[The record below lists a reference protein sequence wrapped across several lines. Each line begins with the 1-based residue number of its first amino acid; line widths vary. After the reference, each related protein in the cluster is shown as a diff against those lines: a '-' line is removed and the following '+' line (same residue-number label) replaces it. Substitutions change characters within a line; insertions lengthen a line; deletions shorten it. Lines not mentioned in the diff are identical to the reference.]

1 MKPHN
6 LHQSVSSTFTFPF
19 SWSKTFLLLGG
30 GGRHGNPWENN
41 FYCSASFLENFL
53 IVYKYLFLDIFYL
66 WLKLPKMYCF
76 VQNVILFLCI
86 EKLLCKMHL
95 CKIDFWLIWV
105 IFQDM
110 IRRMIRIRWP
120 MFPVY
125 CRVIKAWLVSSC
137 APLLLLH
144 QRPVLFCVCF
154 KKFKHIGLEG
164 GWAGLGWSG
173 LARGFRWSPGVEAAP
188 DSWQFSCFQSS
199 LQTPLVNCFRKNNF
213 RRDFHSH

>member
-1 MKPHN
+1 M
-6 LHQSVSSTFTFPF
+6 
-19 SWSKTFLLLGG
+19 
-30 GGRHGNPWENN
+30 
-41 FYCSASFLENFL
+41 
-53 IVYKYLFLDIFYL
+53 D
-66 WLKLPKMYCF
+66 CF
-76 VQNVILFLCI
+76 VQNVILFHCN

-110 IRRMIRIRWP
+110 IRRMIRRA

-125 CRVIKAWLVSSC
+125 SRVIKAWLASSC

-164 GWAGLGWSG
+164 GWAGLGWAG
-173 LARGFRWSPGVEAAP
+173 LAPGFRSSPGWCWGFWLMAVTMFSKLTADIFIQLLLKKKYGRFSFTLEK
-188 DSWQFSCFQSS
+188 WIIQFSFSQV
-199 LQTPLVNCFRKNNF
+199 LDVWRPGRVTVTNNG
-213 RRDFHSH
+213 

>member
-1 MKPHN
+1 M
-6 LHQSVSSTFTFPF
+6 
-19 SWSKTFLLLGG
+19 
-30 GGRHGNPWENN
+30 
-41 FYCSASFLENFL
+41 
-53 IVYKYLFLDIFYL
+53 D
-66 WLKLPKMYCF
+66 CF
-76 VQNVILFLCI
+76 VQNVILFHCN

-110 IRRMIRIRWP
+110 IRRMIRRA

-125 CRVIKAWLVSSC
+125 SRVIKAWLASSC

-164 GWAGLGWSG
+164 GWAGLGWPRASDH
-173 LARGFRWSPGVEAAP
+173 LLVGVEAS
-188 DSWQFSCFQSS
+188 DSWQLPCFPSS
-199 LQTPLVNCFRKNNF
+199 LQTSLFNCFWKKLWEIFFHIRKMNNTIF
-213 RRDFHSH
+213 IQPSFGCLATRAGHRYQQWLAWWRLELSTAKFFTISPSWKLSASTLNIKTPC

>member
-110 IRRMIRIRWP
+110 MRRNDQDQVADVP
-120 MFPVY
+120 SLLSSHKSLAGEQLCSTAPVTPAT
-125 CRVIKAWLVSSC
+125 CS
-137 APLLLLH
+137 
-144 QRPVLFCVCF
+144 VLCLF
-154 KKFKHIGLEG
+154 
-164 GWAGLGWSG
+164 
-173 LARGFRWSPGVEAAP
+173 
-188 DSWQFSCFQSS
+188 
-199 LQTPLVNCFRKNNF
+199 
-213 RRDFHSH
+213 

>member
-1 MKPHN
+1 M
-6 LHQSVSSTFTFPF
+6 
-19 SWSKTFLLLGG
+19 
-30 GGRHGNPWENN
+30 
-41 FYCSASFLENFL
+41 
-53 IVYKYLFLDIFYL
+53 D
-66 WLKLPKMYCF
+66 CF
-76 VQNVILFLCI
+76 VQNVILFHCN

-110 IRRMIRIRWP
+110 IRRMIRRA

-125 CRVIKAWLVSSC
+125 SRVIKAWLASSC

-164 GWAGLGWSG
+164 GWAGLGWAGPG
-173 LARGFRWSPGVEAAP
+173 LQII
-188 DSWQFSCFQSS
+188 SWLVLRLLTHGSYHVFQAHCRHLYSTASEKNYGRFSFTLEKWIIQFSFSQV
-199 LQTPLVNCFRKNNF
+199 LDVWRPGRVTVTNNG
-213 RRDFHSH
+213 